1 MIKHFPYSFLQSHI
15 MCNRAHK
22 YYFGAQI
29 HSGSFTD
36 SPMNQNTNERLN
48 QTCEEYDIGKK

>member
-1 MIKHFPYSFLQSHI
+1 